1 MLALRRFILNRRSLR
16 SCTIP
21 VLVGALIIIFVL
33 FQLVTHRDD
42 TFLQSLRS
50 SNINGTKNEI
60 LNDSDRKVLIEA
72 FGSPEVDSVYS
83 IPVSPLE
90 LVPFYDQFIDAK
102 RNSSW
107 LINKK
112 SYYRH
117 FNELSLTDR
126 CKFYFRTLYTLD
138 DDWTN
143 SVQKLMYSI
152 NDNEEID
159 EVKDSEGKPFD
170 EKSEKLYRRKNDMFL
185 GFERIRAY
193 DKCFMQD
200 NPVNVQEI
208 FPKSDKM
215 SKERVQSKL
224 VNTLNSTFPDYNP
237 NNFKKYDQF
246 EFEHKMFPFIN
257 NFTTETFYEI
267 IPKITSPFGKVLEQ
281 GVLPKLNDKTG
292 KVDEYFKYEYNP
304 SKTFWANWRD
314 MSAKVADR
322 GIVLSLGSNQ
332 FSLAVKF
339 IAALRFEG
347 NTLPIQV
354 VYRGDELSQELVN
367 KLIYAARSPD
377 FKPVENK
384 YDNSTNV
391 PQEIWFLDVSNTIHP
406 KWRGEF
412 GSYKS
417 KWLVVLL
424 NLLQEFVFLDI
435 DAISYEKIE
444 NYFKTIEYQKTGTVF
459 FRERALRENV
469 HERCIARYET
479 LLPRKLES
487 KNFQNSLRINPDH
500 ALNECDNLL
509 TTEEYIFK
517 DFFHHRKQHQLEA
530 GLFAVDKSKH
540 AIPLVLGAM
549 IHLAKH
555 TAHCTHGDKEN
566 FWLGFLAAGHPYA
579 LQEVYSGAIGD
590 YVKKTDLNGKRQEA
604 AIEICSGQIAH
615 MSTDKKTLLWV
626 NGGGTFCKHENAA
639 KNDWNKDGDF
649 RSFKEK
655 FDTLEK
661 MEEYYYLTPISSKY
675 VILPDP
681 KSDDWHR
688 ASAGACGGYIWCATH
703 KTLLKPYSYTHRT
716 THGQLITLDS
726 DQRLYID
733 AVNTVWSHTNKDKTR
748 SFTEDEIKE
757 LENPGHEQN

>member
-1 MLALRRFILNRRSLR
+1 MLALRRFILNQRSLR

-21 VLVGALIIIFVL
+21 ILVGALIIILVL
-33 FQLVTHRDD
+33 FQLVTHRNDA
-42 TFLQSLRS
+42 LIRS
-50 SNINGTKNEI
+50 SNVNSTNKKT
-60 LNDSDRKVLIEA
+60 LKDADPKVLIEA
-72 FGSPEVDSVYS
+72 FGSPEVDPVDT

-90 LVPFYDQFIDAK
+90 LVPFYDQSIDTK
-102 RNSSW
+102 RSSSW

-112 SYYRH
+112 GYYKH

-138 DDWTN
+138 DEWTN
-143 SVQKLMYSI
+143 SVKKLEYSI
-152 NDNEEID
+152 NDNEGVD
-159 EVKDSEGKPFD
+159 EVKDANGNPMD
-170 EKSEKLYRRKNDMFL
+170 EKSERLYRRKYDMFQA
-185 GFERIRAY
+185 FERIRAY
-193 DKCFMQD
+193 DRCFMQA
-200 NPVNVQEI
+200 NPVNIQEI

-224 VNTLNSTFPDYNP
+224 IKTLNATFPNYDP
-237 NNFKKYDQF
+237 DNFKKYDQF

-257 NFTTETFYEI
+257 NFTTETFHEMV
-267 IPKITSPFGKVLEQ
+267 PKITSPFGKVLEQ
-281 GVLPKLNDKTG
+281 GFLPKFDHKTG
-292 KVDEYFKYEYNP
+292 KVQEYFKYEYDP

-314 MSAKVADR
+314 MSAKVAGR

-332 FSLAVKF
+332 FPLAVKF
-339 IAALRFEG
+339 IATLRFEG

-354 VYRGDELSQELVN
+354 VYRGDELSQELVD

-377 FKPVENK
+377 FKPVENN

-406 KWRGEF
+406 KWRGDF

-424 NLLQEFVFLDI
+424 NLLQEFLFLDI
-435 DAISYEKIE
+435 DAISYEKID
-444 NYFKTIEYQKTGTVF
+444 NYFKTTEYQKTGTVF
-459 FRERALRENV
+459 YRERALRDNV

-479 LLPRKLES
+479 LLPRNLES
-487 KNFQNSLRINPDH
+487 KNFQNSLLIDPDH
-500 ALNECDNLL
+500 ALNECDNTL
-509 TTEEYIFK
+509 TTEEYILK
-517 DFFHHRKQHQLEA
+517 AFFHHRRQHQLEA

-540 AIPLVLGAM
+540 TIPLVLAAM
-549 IHLAKH
+549 IHLAKN

-566 FWLGFLAAGHPYA
+566 FWLGFLAAGHTYA
-579 LQEVYSGAIGD
+579 LQGVYSGAIGD

-604 AIEICSGQIAH
+604 AVEICSGQIAH

-626 NGGGTFCKHENAA
+626 NGGGTFCKHDNAA
-639 KNDWNKDGDF
+639 KDDWKKDGDF
-649 RSFKEK
+649 KKFKDQFKTFEEMEK
-655 FDTLEK
+655 
-661 MEEYYYLTPISSKY
+661 YYYITPISSKY

-703 KTLLKPYSYTHRT
+703 KTLLKPYSYNHRT
-716 THGQLITLDS
+716 THGELITLDEE
-726 DQRLYID
+726 QRLHID
-733 AVNTVWSHTNKDKTR
+733 AVNTVWSHANKDNTR
-748 SFTEDEIKE
+748 SFTEEEIKE
-757 LENPGHEQN
+757 LENSRHEQS